1 MRTVYSAIIAWKAG
15 VPRMVTIN
23 MNPTKPLSIS
33 LFYSRLP
40 RSVRGNRR
48 TVSRWR
54 VAISAL
60 CIVSSALLQ
69 GCRERH
75 EYFYPSLADAARS
88 GEITRGWM
96 PDFLPASSR
105 TIHIA
110 YDPSSPR
117 TWCTFEFSSDDS
129 QRLRENL
136 RSVTSLP
143 PRVKR
148 IGTPGPS
155 WWPDFLKGDVDVTTI
170 RGNGFASY
178 IVTEPDVGAN
188 TLEVLFVIDWT
199 KGRGYFYRTAS
210 G

>member
-1 MRTVYSAIIAWKAG
+1 M
-15 VPRMVTIN
+15 N
-23 MNPTKPLSIS
+23 MNPAKPLSIS
-33 LFYSRLP
+33 LFYARLP
-40 RSVRGNRR
+40 RSVRGNGR
-48 TVSRWR
+48 TISRWR
-54 VAISAL
+54 VAICAF
-60 CIVSSALLQ
+60 CVVSSVLLQ

-75 EYFYPSLADAARS
+75 EYFYPSLADATRS

-96 PDFLPASSR
+96 PEFMPASSR
-105 TIHIA
+105 AIHIA
-110 YDPSSPR
+110 HAAESPR
-117 TWCTFEFSSDDS
+117 TWCVFDFSPEDS

-155 WWPDFLKGDVDVTTI
+155 WWPDFLKGDVDVATI
-170 RGNGFASY
+170 SGNGFASY
-178 IVTEPDVGAN
+178 IVTEPNVGAD

>member
-1 MRTVYSAIIAWKAG
+1 
-15 VPRMVTIN
+15 